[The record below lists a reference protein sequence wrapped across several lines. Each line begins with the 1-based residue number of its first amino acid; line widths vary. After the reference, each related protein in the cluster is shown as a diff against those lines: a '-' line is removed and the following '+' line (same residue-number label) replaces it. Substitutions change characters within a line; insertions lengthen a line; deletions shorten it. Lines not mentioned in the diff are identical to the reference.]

1 MKTAR
6 ITKKNRLYQK
16 ITLFL
21 VFLCRLN
28 YQEAISGD
36 KLSEYQYR
44 LINEAF

>member
-6 ITKKNRLYQK
+6 IKNKNILYQK
-16 ITLFL
+16 ITLFV
-21 VFLCRLN
+21 VFLCSLN

-36 KLSEYQYR
+36 KLLEYQYG